1 LNLSDLWIPELQGG
15 VKQLQMSAK
24 FASDD
29 QDSQGDGDLS
39 DAGVESI
46 NLTHESI
53 QSKKQTDLEVRQHF
67 QEGELYPGSQDM
79 SR

>member
-1 LNLSDLWIPELQGG
+1 
-15 VKQLQMSAK
+15 VSAK

-53 QSKKQTDLEVRQHF
+53 QSKKHTDLEARQHF
-67 QEGELYPGSQDM
+67 HEGELRPGS
-79 SR
+79 